1 MATARL
7 SRYQEMRDFSKTAE
21 PSGSDKV
28 VPSDRLRFVIQKHAA
43 SHLHFDL
50 RLEYDGVFKSWAVPK
65 GPSLDPSDRR
75 LAMEVEDH
83 PLTTATS
90 KAQLRNGST
99 AAAPSCSGI
108 EGTGPRRRV
117 REGRP
122 GAGQGRAKVRHGRRA
137 DAWLLGHRADQA
149 QSRPSQLDAD
159 QASRRGCRPGQCR
172 QPLSR

>member
-1 MATARL
+1 MAVKSAAGPRRSARAQL
-7 SRYQEMRDFSKTAE
+7 AEYRQKRDFARTLE
-21 PSGSDKV
+21 PSGEKAV
-28 VPSDRLRFVIQKHAA
+28 AHARAGRLLFVIQKHAA

-149 QSRPSQLDAD
+149 QS
-159 QASRRGCRPGQCR
+159 
-172 QPLSR
+172 